1 MYMYFHFLFVVRLLD
16 LFYDAKTKW
25 LPMKIYQQVQK
36 TCILLCKKKYVVSE
50 EEMSKNYLFRNGSFK
65 LF

>member
-1 MYMYFHFLFVVRLLD
+1 MYVFSFFCSIID
-16 LFYDAKTKW
+16 LFYAKTKW
-25 LPMKIYQQVQK
+25 LPMKNIPTSTK